1 MFAIVGI
8 VAPVVRRT
16 CKNVDAKVS
25 RTSNQ
30 AAHACDTPDA
40 TENIVAFFASEVSTF
55 DGTLAHVQAV
65 VDKRSRVVDI
75 VTGLDIRDNKLGK
88 RRSRSAIGHKA
99 TLEQAGHQKVAGLAI
114 GLGVARS
121 LDVHVTVELKEI
133 HLAVAI
139 KHERE
144 VDRDIVH
151 GNGIS
156 FFLQIGS
163 TFYLVDIHF

>member
-8 VAPVVRRT
+8 VAPMVRGPR
-16 CKNVDAKVS
+16 KNVDAKVS
-25 RTSNQ
+25 STSYQ
-30 AAHACDTPDA
+30 TAHAGNAPNASED
-40 TENIVAFFASEVSTF
+40 IVSFFASEIRPI
-55 DGTLAHVQAV
+55 DNALAHIKSIVNE
-65 VDKRSRVVDI
+65 RRRVVDI
-75 VTGLDIRDNKLGK
+75 VALLDIRNDKLRK
-88 RRSRSAIGHKA
+88 SRSRSAIGHKA

-121 LDVHVTVELKEI
+121 LDVHVTVKLKEI